1 MALDLEQVDPQWA
14 WSPYEPDGK
23 RPWNRR
29 AAAHLYRRAGYGANS
44 AELDKAVQ
52 IAPAAAV
59 DRLLSPGQGATAF
72 DQEMDSLAKT
82 TLATGN
88 AKKLSAWW
96 LYRALHAPDQL
107 QDKMT
112 LFWHGHFATSVA
124 KVKDATTMYEQH
136 LLLRQHALGQFRDLA
151 QGISRDPA
159 MLVYLDSATNRKRH
173 PNENYARELM
183 ELFCLG
189 TGNYTEQDIREIAR
203 CFTGWEIRR
212 NRFSFNKYQ
221 HDTGEKNILG
231 RSGPFGGED
240 AVNIVVDQPA
250 AARFIARKLVRFF
263 VCDDAAIPET
273 LLTPL
278 ADEFRSDDMNVANV
292 VRRILNSRLFHS
304 EYAVGRKIRSPFEL
318 AVGLL
323 RGLEGATNTIALADD
338 LDRLGQAVFF
348 PPSVK
353 GWDGGRAWINSSTLL
368 GRANLVGR
376 VVRDSDAKFNGG
388 NLAAV
393 ANKYGIDSAD
403 EAVDWLLELL
413 VAVPISDDV
422 RSQLAGAA
430 KDAKGSMS
438 ERLAG
443 LVHVIGALP
452 EFQLC

>member
-1 MALDLEQVDPQWA
+1 MALDLSQVDPQWA
-14 WSPYEPDGK
+14 WDSYEPDPEH
-23 RPWNRR
+23 PWNRR
-29 AAAHLYRRAGYGANS
+29 AAAHLYRRAGYGGTS
-44 AELDKAVQ
+44 AELDEAVE
-52 IAPAAAV
+52 IGPAAAV
-59 DRLLSPGQGATAF
+59 DRLLSPGQTAITF
-72 DQEMDSLAKT
+72 DREMDSLAKT

-96 LYRALHAPDQL
+96 LYRALHAPDPL
-107 QDKMT
+107 HDKMT
-112 LFWHGHFATSVA
+112 LFWHGHFATSAA
-124 KVKDATTMYEQH
+124 KVKDAETMYQQH
-136 LLLRQHALGQFRDLA
+136 LLLRRNALGRFRDLA

-159 MLVYLDSATNRKRH
+159 MLIYLDSATNRKRH
-173 PNENYARELM
+173 PNENFARELM

-212 NRFSFNKYQ
+212 NRFRFNKYQ
-221 HDTGEKNILG
+221 HDTGEKSFLS

-240 AVNIVVDQPA
+240 AVNIVVDQPD
-250 AARFIARKLVRFF
+250 AARFISGKLVRFF

-278 ADEFRSDDMNVANV
+278 ADDFRNDELNVAGV
-292 VRRILNSRLFHS
+292 VRRILTSRLFHS

-376 VVRDSDAKFNGG
+376 VVRDREAKFNGG
-388 NLAAV
+388 DLAAV
-393 ANKYGIDSAD
+393 AKKYGVGADD

-413 VAVPISDDV
+413 VAIPISDDV
-422 RSQLAGAA
+422 RSQLVATA
-430 KDAKGSMS
+430 KNAKGSAS
-438 ERLAG
+438 DRLAE
-443 LVHVIGALP
+443 LIHVIGTLP